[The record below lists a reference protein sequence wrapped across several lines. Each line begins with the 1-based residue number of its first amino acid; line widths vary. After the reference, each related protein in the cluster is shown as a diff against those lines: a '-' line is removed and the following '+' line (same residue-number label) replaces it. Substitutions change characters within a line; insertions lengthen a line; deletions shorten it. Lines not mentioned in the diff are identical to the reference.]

1 MAAWK
6 VDAEWLG
13 PRSPTPSL
21 LEKFASQIGRHWPHR
36 LVPIYPKYLV
46 TRSTQFDPTALLIE
60 YMHKKGEGELK
71 L

>member
-1 MAAWK
+1 MVAWK

-13 PRSPTPSL
+13 PRSTTPSL
-21 LEKFASQIGRHWPHR
+21 LEKFASQIGRLR

-60 YMHKKGEGELK
+60 FMHKKGEGELK